1 MGQPFKD
8 TIEITDGVFAYT
20 HRGELKRTL
29 EQFGA
34 IDICHKMG
42 DPRDDPVWVRY
53 QYSADAE
60 KALEAIGK
68 GEVALG
74 GVPLKA
80 SWKTKNENAPG
91 RLDRAQGIM
100 KEGHTSRD
108 LYLAMQKKKQGGG
121 GGSRD
126 VRDDD
131 RRQDDRG
138 GDRRG
143 VRRRQDDRDDR
154 DNDDRRDDRRG
165 GRDVDSRDD
174 FQDDRDDRDNDDRR
188 DDRRGGR
195 DVDSR
200 DDFDDRRDD
209 RRGGRDD
216 RRQDDDRDHDD
227 RRGRGRRER

>member
-60 KALEAIGK
+60 KALEAINR

-108 LYLAMQKKKQGGG
+108 LYLAMQKKKAGGSSGGG
-121 GGSRD
+121 
-126 VRDDD
+126 RDDD

-138 GDRRG
+138 GGR
-143 VRRRQDDRDDR
+143 VRRRDDRDDR
-154 DNDDRRDDRRG
+154 DDDRRDDRG
-165 GRDVDSRDD
+165 GGDRRVRRRYD
-174 FQDDRDDRDNDDRR
+174 DDRDY
-188 DDRRGGR
+188 
-195 DVDSR
+195 
-200 DDFDDRRDD
+200 DD

-216 RRQDDDRDHDD
+216 RRLDDRDDRDYDRRDDRRDDRRYDDRDDDDD
-227 RRGRGRRER
+227 RRGRGRR